1 MFTVYVHTR
10 SLVLVAIEARTTERA
25 AREFINGMADG
36 TYVFTLVDSSGNRI
50 VRTSWPVLMVA

>member
-1 MFTVYVHTR
+1 
-10 SLVLVAIEARTTERA
+10 VAIEARTTERA